1 MSGNHF
7 HVHGPRDHEL
17 EHATQSSRAA
27 HGHTGGSMTNKIAM
41 FTAIIATV
49 GALL

>member
-17 EHATQSSRAA
+17 EHAT
-27 HGHTGGSMTNKIAM
+27 HGHAGGGMTNKIAM